1 MDENNQV
8 NFIAIEGVIGAGKT
22 SLAKKIKERLKAE
35 LILEQFDVNPFLEK
49 FYGDRKRYAFQTQMF
64 FLINR
69 YKQQQELNQENLF
82 TEFLVSDYLFEKDRI
97 FAYLNLNGEEL
108 KLYESIFP
116 LLSRNLRKPDLV
128 IYLQSGVERLM
139 YNIKKRSRKIERNL
153 TRSYI
158 EELSDAYNHFF
169 FRYTTTPL
177 LIVNSTDIDFVSSDS
192 KSVPEGLKIEVRD
205 QNGKVMS
212 STNTD
217 KNGIFRFKNT
227 LNRSQ
232 EGRLKMIMEFI
243 FYVVLFYIIIKS
255 LNALVRWWNTP
266 GMKKKQTTNQGESN
280 SSYSKYKDVEE
291 AEFTEIKTDHK
302 KEKA

>member
-1 MDENNQV
+1 MDENKQV

-22 SLAKKIKERLKAE
+22 SLAKKIKEKLNAE

-82 TEFLVSDYLFEKDRI
+82 TQFLVSDYLFEKDRI

-139 YNIKKRSRKIERNL
+139 YNIRRRSRKIERNL
-153 TRSYI
+153 TKNYI

-177 LIVNSTDIDFVSSDS
+177 LIVNSTEIDFVNSEKDFEELY
-192 KSVPEGLKIEVRD
+192 K
-205 QNGKVMS
+205 Q
-212 STNTD
+212 
-217 KNGIFRFKNT
+217 IFRED
-227 LNRSQ
+227 R
-232 EGRLKMIMEFI
+232 
-243 FYVVLFYIIIKS
+243 
-255 LNALVRWWNTP
+255 
-266 GMKKKQTTNQGESN
+266 GM
-280 SSYSKYKDVEE
+280 
-291 AEFTEIKTDHK
+291 TEYFQPETRRTG
-302 KEKA
+302 